1 MVTLDQAA
9 SGFAAAGSDHR
20 LTVLKALV
28 KAGPEGLTVN
38 EIKIRTNIAPST
50 LAHHL
55 RTLKEGELIEQQK
68 IGRSVIN
75 RAKFEHIKE
84 LASYLLDQCCVD
96 SESTEC

>member
-1 MVTLDQAA
+1 M
-9 SGFAAAGSDHR
+9 GFAAAGSDRR
-20 LTVLKALV
+20 LSVLKTLV

-38 EIKIRTNIAPST
+38 EIKIRTNIAAST

-55 RTLKEGELIEQQK
+55 RTLKEGGLIEQQK

-84 LASYLLDQCCVD
+84 LAAYLLDQCCVD
-96 SESTEC
+96 SVSSGSMEC